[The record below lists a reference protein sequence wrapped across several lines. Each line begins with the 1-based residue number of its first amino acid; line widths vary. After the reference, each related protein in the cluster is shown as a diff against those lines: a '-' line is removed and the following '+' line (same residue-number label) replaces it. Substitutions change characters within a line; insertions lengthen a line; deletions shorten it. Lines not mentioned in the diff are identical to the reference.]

1 MKFARLILLIFSLLS
16 IPTTMF
22 GEGWIRVNEIG
33 YLPKGHKVA
42 VYIDEDIQTLKY
54 FDLCEAKNGK
64 KVARFKSLKAY
75 PSYGQMKSCYR
86 LDFSTFETPGI
97 YLLKA
102 GNAEPKQVKI
112 DAHAYDGTADFLL
125 NYMRQQRCGY
135 NPYIKDSCHTH
146 DGFIEYHPTKTGQH
160 IDVRGGW
167 HDAADY
173 LQYTNTSANAVYQM
187 MYAYEQN
194 PGAFADRYNANGHSG
209 PNGIP
214 DILDEAIWG
223 MQWLCR
229 MNPEPGDYYNQIG
242 DDRDHAGMRLPSKDS
257 VDYGYGR
264 GTGRPVYYVSGEPQ
278 QQGKGKNITTGRAST
293 AGKFA
298 SCFAFGSR
306 ILKPFAPQ
314 LAKDIA
320 LRAEDAYQTGQKYPG
335 YTQTA
340 SVKSPYIYEETNWVD
355 DMELAAMELY
365 AQTGNPKYLEE
376 AAGYGRQEPITP
388 WIGADTARHYQWY
401 PFMNMGHVRIAA
413 KGALRQKQEFL
424 RNLKTGIE
432 RTWYKAQNSVF
443 LNGIPYIW
451 CSNNLCTAMLT
462 QCRSYRLLSGDESY
476 IEMENAL
483 LDWLFG
489 CNPWGVS
496 MVVEMP
502 KWADYPDQP
511 HSAFSRLGM
520 GNATGGL
527 VDGPVYSTI
536 FGSLLGVD
544 MRGLPDKP
552 AQTYDKLQPDEMVY
566 HDATGDYSTNEP
578 TMDGTACL
586 TYYLSAMQMEGQ
598 KQAMNLLKGTPKELK
613 AYLKDSLQSLTARCE
628 QTLKAAYM
636 TEEYLETHT
645 DLPGWEGF
653 PVKLY
658 RYHTGKDVRVN
669 KKKEALV
676 YLLNPSAEQL
686 ARWIV
691 YAVWDAKGHVSY
703 EDVEKVRKHILYQS
717 GAQFPVSGVVYEA
730 MYEAG
735 HYEPYVFRD
744 GVTVYVSDPSM
755 MPEDGNC
762 TETQLKHYL
771 NLKDSDLKDYTGRY
785 ARICSTTR
793 EMYYAAGG
801 QRNVGLGCDGFRSP
815 EWLLEVRR
823 LYQEAWNSERN
834 FLIYAW
840 AHYNL

>member
-1 MKFARLILLIFSLLS
+1 MKSVRFIILFLITLSFSTK
-16 IPTTMF
+16 IW
-22 GEGWIRVNEIG
+22 GNAWIRVNEIG
-33 YLPKGHKVA
+33 YLPEGKKVA
-42 VYIDEDIQTLKY
+42 VYISEESEELKQFELY
-54 FDLCEAKNGK
+54 DAKTGK
-64 KVARFKSLKAY
+64 RVAKFNSLKSY
-75 PSYGQMKSCYR
+75 PTYGNMKACYR
-86 LDFSTFETPGI
+86 LDFSTFEKSGN
-97 YLLKA
+97 YLMHA
-102 GNAEPKQVKI
+102 GKAEPKQI
-112 DAHAYDGTADFLL
+112 RISAHAYDGTADFLL

-135 NPYIKDSCHTH
+135 NPFTGDSCHAH
-146 DGFIEYHPTKTGQH
+146 DGYIEYHPTKTGQH
-160 IDVRGGW
+160 IDVTGGW

-194 PGAFADRYNANGHSG
+194 PGSFADHYDANGKSA

-214 DILDEAIWG
+214 DVLDEAIWG

-278 QQGKGKNITTGRAST
+278 QQGKGQNITTGKAST

-298 SCFAFGSR
+298 SCFALGSR
-306 ILKPFAPQ
+306 VLKPFAPQ
-314 LAKDIA
+314 LAEEIGS
-320 LRAEDAYQTGQKYPG
+320 RAEDAYQTGQKYPG

-355 DMELAAMELY
+355 DMELAAIELY
-365 AQTGNPKYLEE
+365 AKTGDPAYLEQ
-376 AAGYGRQEPITP
+376 AAGYGRQEPVTP

-401 PFMNMGHVRIAA
+401 PFTNMGHVRIAA
-413 KGALRQKQEFL
+413 KGSTRQKEEFL

-432 RTWYKAQNSVF
+432 RTWYKAHNSVF

-462 QCRSYRLLSGDESY
+462 QCRSYRILSGDSSY
-476 IEMENAL
+476 IEMETSL

-496 MVVEMP
+496 MVVELP
-502 KWADYPDQP
+502 TWSDYPEQP
-511 HSAFSRLGM
+511 HSAYNRLGI

-544 MRGLPDKP
+544 MRGLPNMP
-552 AQTYDKLQPDEMVY
+552 AQTYDNLQPDEMVY

-586 TYYLSAMQMEGQ
+586 VYYLSAMQAEGQ
-598 KQAMNLLKGTPKELK
+598 KQAVSLLNGTSKELK
-613 AYLKDSLQSLTARCE
+613 AYLRDSLPSLTQRCE
-628 QTLKAAYM
+628 QLLKAAYM
-636 TEEYLETHT
+636 AEEYLETRT
-645 DLPGWEGF
+645 DIPGWEGY

-658 RYHTGKDVRVN
+658 RYHTGKDVRVG

-686 ARWIV
+686 ARWIA
-691 YAVWDAKGHVSY
+691 YAVWDAKGSIHY

-717 GAQFPVSGVVYEA
+717 GGQFPVSGVVYEA

-735 HYEPYVFRD
+735 HYEPYVFHD
-744 GVTVYVSDPSM
+744 GVTVYVTNPAM

-762 TETQLKHYL
+762 TESQLQHYL
-771 NLKDSDLKDYTGRY
+771 NLKENDLKEYTGRY

-801 QRNVGLGCDGFRSP
+801 TEDVGLGCNGYRSRS
-815 EWLLEVRR
+815 WLREVRR
-823 LYQEAWNSERN
+823 LYQNAWNSERN

-840 AHYNL
+840 ANYNL